1 MQNYNYLQKFLHGL
15 CLGNNLIK
23 KSLFEVEKLIYYKK
37 NDLIKHS
44 NHVFISG
51 LPRSGTTAL
60 LNFIYESKQF
70 SSFCYEDMPF
80 IMSPNIYSK
89 INKKKEI
96 QKKERYHNDGILFDL
111 NTPEAFDEVF
121 FLTINKKDI
130 EKEFERFVSLILKKN
145 NKIRYLSKNNFNY
158 RRLDFLKRVFPKS
171 ILLIPFRKPL
181 EHANSLLNQHI
192 NFLKIQKD
200 NPFILKYMNY
210 LGHFEFGINHKSWNK
225 SENFKLDN
233 INYWIEQWLLFYD
246 NLYKKSENI
255 KNLFFICYE
264 KLDNQDYMNKIKKR
278 IELNLAND
286 FIFKKSHIEIDQGY
300 ENKLLNKANDIYKNL
315 VIESEKL

>member
-23 KSLFEVEKLIYYKK
+23 KSLFEVEKLLYYKK

-96 QKKERYHNDGILFDL
+96 EKKERYHNDGILFDL

-158 RRLDFLKRVFPKS
+158 KRLDFLKRSFSK
-171 ILLIPFRKPL
+171 
-181 EHANSLLNQHI
+181 I
-192 NFLKIQKD
+192 NFINSIQKTSRACE
-200 NPFILKYMNY
+200 FTLKST
-210 LGHFEFGINHKSWNK
+210 HKFFKN
-225 SENFKLDN
+225 SE
-233 INYWIEQWLLFYD
+233 
-246 NLYKKSENI
+246 
-255 KNLFFICYE
+255 
-264 KLDNQDYMNKIKKR
+264 R
-278 IELNLAND
+278 
-286 FIFKKSHIEIDQGY
+286 
-300 ENKLLNKANDIYKNL
+300 
-315 VIESEKL
+315 